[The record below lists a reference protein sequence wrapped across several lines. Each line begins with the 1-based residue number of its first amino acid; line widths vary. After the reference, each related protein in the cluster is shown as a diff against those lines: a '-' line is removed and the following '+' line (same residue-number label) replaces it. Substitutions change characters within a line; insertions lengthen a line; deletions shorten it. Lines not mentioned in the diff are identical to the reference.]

1 MSDLGLVLRAKAL
14 DKKIQD
20 LETSN
25 NKEDIQL
32 RNWLVSL
39 KEYTM
44 RDIPMRI
51 KEVTMAGRYICPKCG
66 KAMKLGIESG
76 YCNECGQAITREC
89 F

>member
-14 DKKIQD
+14 EKKIKD
-20 LETSN
+20 LESSS

-32 RNWLVSL
+32 RNWLISL
-39 KEYTM
+39 REYTM
-44 RDIPMRI
+44 RNIPMKI
-51 KEVTMAGRYICPKCG
+51 KQKSKYGKYICPKCG
-66 KAMKLGIESG
+66 KEMQLGIEKG